1 MGTSR
6 LVRRMLFF
14 GFPNDLFHI
23 FLLCCSLPCLS
34 SCVVTLD
41 CFLWSGCGGAAIGHR
56 NEFMRSLPSPAQFNS
71 LYNSVSIEPMSQRG
85 KDPSD
90 PFFFF
95 FFFDAGSPPTPHW
108 ALIFHS
114 EAQVAVC
121 ERCVALAGGL
131 LSLGFALSKPL
142 IRGVFRGIYRCT
154 PCNMCKTY
162 SLW

>member
-95 FFFDAGSPPTPHW
+95 FFSMQALHQPRIGPLFFTPKLKW
-108 ALIFHS
+108 RCAKDVLRL
-114 EAQVAVC
+114 QVAFLVWD
-121 ERCVALAGGL
+121 LH
-131 LSLGFALSKPL
+131 
-142 IRGVFRGIYRCT
+142 
-154 PCNMCKTY
+154 
-162 SLW
+162 